1 MIYLDHAATTPVARE
16 VIETVDDV
24 LQSFWGNPSSLH
36 RLGFQAQK
44 KLEQA
49 RKTIAEYMG
58 VRPKTL
64 VFTSCATESNNA
76 VLTGT
81 FGHAAQG
88 AKTGHNLV
96 VSAVEHSSIY
106 EWAKVYEKAGGA
118 VRWIPVDDTGRIT
131 PEAVLPL
138 VDENTALVCAMWV
151 NNELGTI
158 SPVEELARAVH
169 QKNPRAR
176 VLVDGVQAFGKA
188 KMALASGEID
198 YFSATGHKIGVPKGI
213 GLLYV
218 REGLPLRPLLLGG
231 GQERGM
237 RPGTENVAYACGL
250 ARGVERMQ
258 TCPDVRDLSA
268 RVRSFFAGQ
277 PGVRINSPSEACSP
291 YILNLGFTDVR
302 SEVLLHMMEE
312 KEIYLSSGSACT
324 GGAVSHVLQAV
335 RVPKDVIY
343 GSVRLSFGPENTKEE
358 IEEFCPILQ
367 TAVEQ
372 IRSLIGN
379 A

>member
-16 VIETVDDV
+16 VMETVDEV

-81 FGHAAQG
+81 FGYAAQG
-88 AKTGHNLV
+88 ATTGRNLV

-106 EWAKVYEKAGGA
+106 EWAKEYEKAGGE

-169 QKNPRAR
+169 RKNPRTR
-176 VLVDGVQAFGKA
+176 VLIDGVQAFGKA

-218 REGLPLRPLLLGG
+218 REGVALKPLLLGG

-268 RVRSFFAGQ
+268 QVRSFFAGK
-277 PGVRINSPSEACSP
+277 PGVRINSPSEGCSP
-291 YILNLGFTDVR
+291 YILNLGFTGVR

-312 KEIYLSSGSACT
+312 KEMYLSSGSACT

-335 RVPKDVIY
+335 GVPENVLY
-343 GSVRLSFGPENTKEE
+343 GSVRLSFGLENTKEE
-358 IEEFCPILQ
+358 IEAFCPALE

-372 IRSLIGN
+372 IRSLVGN
-379 A
+379 V